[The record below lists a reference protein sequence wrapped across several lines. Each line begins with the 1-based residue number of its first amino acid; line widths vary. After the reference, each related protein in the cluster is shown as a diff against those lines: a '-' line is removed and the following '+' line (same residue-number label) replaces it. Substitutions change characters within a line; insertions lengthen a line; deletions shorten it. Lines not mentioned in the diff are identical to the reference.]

1 MVNDS
6 SLADA
11 LEPKVWA
18 KRRVPARARGNAGR
32 AVATQPCETELTQ
45 PCQLV
50 TLAPRLVLVMRFR
63 STAAELPRGFFHRY
77 ALMTRHALGQGQS
90 PASPPFAMYEN
101 NDGNAADVEA
111 GFTIDSGIESDGG
124 MMVKHLPG
132 GTVASLVHRGPYADI
147 EPSYFQLLEWMHENG
162 LQRAGRF
169 MEVYLNSP
177 IDTSDDELLTQIMVP
192 VCPEAANDP

>member
-6 SLADA
+6 SFAEA
-11 LEPKVWA
+11 REPKVWA
-18 KRRVPARARGNAGR
+18 KRRVPARARGNAER
-32 AVATQPCETELTQ
+32 AVVTEPCE
-45 PCQLV
+45 LV
-50 TLAPRLVLVMRFR
+50 TLAPRLVLVMQFR

-77 ALMTRHALGQGQS
+77 ALMTRHALQHGQA

-111 GFTIDSGIESDGG
+111 GFTIESGIDGDGG
-124 MMVKHLPG
+124 MLVKRLPG
-132 GTVASLVHRGPYADI
+132 GTVASLIHRGAYADI

-177 IDTSDDELLTQIMVP
+177 IDTPESELLTQIMVP
-192 VCPEAANDP
+192 VGPEAANDP